1 MCRKMQKSFK
11 PLIAAL
17 LSVAMVI
24 PVVGGC
30 AKRNEKDIGE
40 IVTIRIGTHAQG
52 EDDPYMIDA
61 ITGEQNPGMNADKKK
76 ASITALTKVKEE
88 LGVELKFVQYS
99 SDLKQLLLQ
108 TVLAGDPYCELAV
121 LWGGVQGTILS
132 QNVLQPLDE
141 YAYIFHDD
149 PDGAWILPQKTFGA
163 YYLMNRDLLFSNTWP
178 ICYNIT
184 MVEEVP
190 SLKDA
195 NGRTIYPSD
204 LYYSGEW
211 TWSRFKDYITKIKQY
226 YTGKKA
232 ASGAEI
238 AAFNTNFTF
247 FGLFALHSVGT
258 GVYDGGAM
266 SFDTDAAISACE
278 YVDDLMASD
287 VVTCSSSQRGS
298 RADSGWLTAT
308 EAFLRGETV
317 FTNCARWRMDDASI
331 NLAARGEAMGVI
343 PFPYPDGTNP
353 HEDENSVYRHVTPM
367 ADSVGLMR
375 GINKEMSIKAL
386 EAYKMYKVEFYKAY
400 AQVDSIAQYM
410 EERASADA
418 LTFGVDIFHPEV
430 GEHNLQI
437 WKEFG
442 ESPAN
447 EYSEACDV
455 MWGWSNILGRS
466 IYGVNG
472 YAKYR
477 TAVKAN
483 KQEIYKKLET
493 IGEALNSEGAVDAV
507 APSLSSKKTIAI
519 PEGSD
524 PKKIDWGEYVGASDN
539 ADGEYEIDRVELDF
553 SEIDFDTVGTYT
565 DALKASVEDNGG
577 NQGSRSF
584 TVMVYRKDNTAEPYL
599 VAKDVVPEIDRNKDV
614 SEINWGNYVEAAQD
628 ADGIDISGNISAD
641 TGWLDVTE
649 AGEYPVDLVATDY
662 VGNKV
667 ETTIMVKVK

>member
-1 MCRKMQKSFK
+1 MKVRGR

-17 LSVAMVI
+17 VGIAMII
-24 PVVGGC
+24 PMLGGC
-30 AKRNEKDIGE
+30 ANKDNDYDGALQ
-40 IVTIRIGTHAQG
+40 TIRIGTHAQN

-76 ASITALTKVKEE
+76 ASITALEKVKEE
-88 LGVELKFVQYS
+88 LGVEIKFLQYS

-132 QNVLQPLDE
+132 QNVLQPLDD

-184 MVEEVP
+184 MVEQVP

-204 LYYSGEW
+204 LYFSGEW
-211 TWSRFKDYITKIKQY
+211 TWSRFKDYMTKIKQY
-226 YTGKKA
+226 YSGKKA

-278 YVDDLMASD
+278 YVDELITAD
-287 VVTCSSSQRGS
+287 VVSCSSAQRGS
-298 RADSGWLTAT
+298 KADSGWLTGT

-353 HEDENSVYRHVTPM
+353 HKDEDSKYRHVTPM

-375 GINKEMSIKAL
+375 GIDKETSIRAL

-430 GEHNLQI
+430 GEHNLAI
-437 WKEFG
+437 WQEFG
-442 ESPAN
+442 AEPAN

-455 MWGWSNILGRS
+455 MWGWSDILGRS

-477 TAVKAN
+477 TAVQAN

-493 IGEALNSEGAVDAV
+493 IGNALNSDGAVDAV
-507 APSLSSKKTIAI
+507 APSLSSKKTIALV
-519 PEGSD
+519 EGTD
-524 PKKIDWGEYVGASDN
+524 PKTVDWGEYIGASDN
-539 ADGEYEIDRVELDF
+539 ADGDYEIDRVK
-553 SEIDFDTVGTYT
+553 IDFTEVDFNTVGTYT
-565 DALKASVEDNGG
+565 DLLKASVEDNGG
-577 NQGSRSF
+577 NTGSRNF
-584 TVMVYRKDNTAEPYL
+584 TVLIYRKDNVLPPSL
-599 VAKDVVPEIDRNKDV
+599 VAKEGVPEIDRNKDV
-614 SEINWGNYVEAAQD
+614 SEIKWSNYVEMAQD
-628 ADGIDISGNISAD
+628 ADGISISENISAD

-662 VGNKV
+662 VGNKAEV
-667 ETTIMVKVK
+667 TIMVKVK